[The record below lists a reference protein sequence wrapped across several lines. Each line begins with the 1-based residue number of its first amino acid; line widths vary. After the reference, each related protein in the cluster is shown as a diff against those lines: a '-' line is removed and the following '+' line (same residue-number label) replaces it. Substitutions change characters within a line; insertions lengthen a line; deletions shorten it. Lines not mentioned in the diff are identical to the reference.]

1 MPPPVL
7 TRAPGPL
14 PLATMPA
21 YAPVP
26 LPNVNVLP
34 FRLTVPPGPASD
46 AKVGLT
52 PVPRFRVPLV
62 TVTFDAF
69 PKAVVLFTLK
79 VPVLNAK
86 LAPAVSPGDA
96 APKLTVPPPVAV
108 RVRAVPPSLI
118 APTVVV
124 SPAAVLSVGFPVI
137 EMLPSVRPTPARPV
151 TLSVLVPIDTLPREA
166 PAVPR

>member
-52 PVPRFRVPLV
+52 PVPRFRVPLL
-62 TVTFDAF
+62 TVTFDAV
-69 PKAVVLFTLK
+69 PRAEELFKLK
-79 VPVLNAK
+79 VPVANTK
-86 LAPAVSPGDA
+86 LAPAVRPGDA
-96 APKLTVPPPVAV
+96 APKFTVPPPAEV
-108 RVRAVPPSLI
+108 R
-118 APTVVV
+118 
-124 SPAAVLSVGFPVI
+124 
-137 EMLPSVRPTPARPV
+137 
-151 TLSVLVPIDTLPREA
+151 
-166 PAVPR
+166 